1 MGDQWAVDSANSR
14 AALQIHRK
22 RHGRRTHTSHAGT
35 WKRVGVHGSTKRIQ
49 QIQVRKSCKC
59 NCSARG
65 FSESEQEQILVNLL
79 SNPLCLRL
87 RDDFT
92 APLRAPLCRIQPPL
106 CLCPRWRFTSIIR
119 VVRLL
124 QRVEIN
130 RLQFWLIWYSDCV
143 VSRSTK
149 TKVSGISIG
158 CRSLQV
164 SREHGSQM
172 STRYQTKTVDWWL
185 LHLNTS
191 RWLQPFCRNR
201 RTLYFPFQPL
211 STLLQP
217 RTLTDGP
224 VVGLVCPWTSTTD
237 RFDIL
242 FLDSWVLI
250 DFSRNSGLG
259 ITFTPFHL

>member
-35 WKRVGVHGSTKRIQ
+35 WKRVGVHGSTKRMQ
-49 QIQVRKSCKC
+49 QIQVRKACKC
-59 NCSARG
+59 NYSARG

-106 CLCPRWRFTSIIR
+106 CLCPRWRFTSIIG

-130 RLQFWLIWYSDCV
+130 RLQFWLIWYSDWV
-143 VSRSTK
+143 VSGSTK

-158 CRSLQV
+158 CRSLQG
-164 SREHGSQM
+164 SREHSSQM
-172 STRYQTKTVDWWL
+172 STRYETNCLIDDYCTWTHRGDY
-185 LHLNTS
+185 S
-191 RWLQPFCRNR
+191 RSAETGGPFIFHFS
-201 RTLYFPFQPL
+201 LIP
-211 STLLQP
+211 TLLQP
-217 RTLTDGP
+217 RTPTDGP
-224 VVGLVCPWTSTTD
+224 VIGLVCPWTSTTD
-237 RFDIL
+237 RFDIF
-242 FLDSWVLI
+242 FLDSGVLI
-250 DFSRNSGLG
+250 DVSRNSGLG

>member
-35 WKRVGVHGSTKRIQ
+35 WKRVGVHGSTKRMQ
-49 QIQVRKSCKC
+49 QIQVRKACKC
-59 NCSARG
+59 NYSARG

-79 SNPLCLRL
+79 SNPLCFRL

-130 RLQFWLIWYSDCV
+130 RLQFWLIWCSDCV

-149 TKVSGISIG
+149 TKGV
-158 CRSLQV
+158 RDKYRLQKLAG
-164 SREHGSQM
+164 E
-172 STRYQTKTVDWWL
+172 
-185 LHLNTS
+185 
-191 RWLQPFCRNR
+191 
-201 RTLYFPFQPL
+201 
-211 STLLQP
+211 P
-217 RTLTDGP
+217 RTQLPNVNKVSNQNCWLMITAP
-224 VVGLVCPWTSTTD
+224 EHIAVTTAVLQKPAD
-237 RFDIL
+237 PL
-242 FLDSWVLI
+242 FSI
-250 DFSRNSGLG
+250 SA
-259 ITFTPFHL
+259 TFRRCYSHGR

>member
-35 WKRVGVHGSTKRIQ
+35 WKRVGVHGSTKRMQ
-49 QIQVRKSCKC
+49 QIQVRKACKC
-59 NCSARG
+59 NYSARG

-79 SNPLCLRL
+79 SNPLCFRL

-130 RLQFWLIWYSDCV
+130 RLQFWLIWCSDCV

-149 TKVSGISIG
+149 TKGVGDKY
-158 CRSLQV
+158 RLQKLAGEPRTQLPNV
-164 SREHGSQM
+164 N
-172 STRYQTKTVDWWL
+172 KVWNKLLDWWL

-201 RTLYFPFQPL
+201 RTLYFPFQP
-211 STLLQP
+211 
-217 RTLTDGP
+217 
-224 VVGLVCPWTSTTD
+224 
-237 RFDIL
+237 RFDVATATDANWWPRHWPGVS
-242 FLDSWVLI
+242 LDFHDWSVWHFV
-250 DFSRNSGLG
+250 SGFWSVDWRQSKL
-259 ITFTPFHL
+259 

>member
-35 WKRVGVHGSTKRIQ
+35 WKRVGVHGSTKRMQ
-49 QIQVRKSCKC
+49 QIQVRKACKC
-59 NCSARG
+59 NYSARG

-79 SNPLCLRL
+79 SNPLCFRL

-158 CRSLQV
+158 CRSLQG
-164 SREHGSQM
+164 SREHSSQM

-201 RTLYFPFQPL
+201 RTLYFPFQP
-211 STLLQP
+211 
-217 RTLTDGP
+217 
-224 VVGLVCPWTSTTD
+224 
-237 RFDIL
+237 RFDVATATDANWWPRHWPGVSL
-242 FLDSWVLI
+242 DFHDWSVWHFVSGFLSVDRLQSKL
-250 DFSRNSGLG
+250 
-259 ITFTPFHL
+259 